1 MNKIQNINKKTIVYY
16 LVIITIASFLFS
28 ENIFFGPFQPISDFV
43 DQIKVKYILMISS
56 AFLFLLLIIIRRKKL
71 FKNGVFK
78 KEAKLYLLAIGSL
91 IVITAIFQIMNGFR
105 TFAIS
110 EFMYLLLPLG
120 FVILVVSVDYFNITR
135 ILDNCF
141 YVVVAIFLLGNIAM
155 LNPSSVM
162 SISFS
167 SSTSPFE
174 NGSSMLFVLFELYY
188 LIRYGKRNG
197 KSLVCLILT
206 VLTLKRISVIMAI
219 LFFIFAPMIK
229 DKKIPRWIFWLTIVF
244 FCAVPFALEFFYS
257 SSFSNLFLATFGIDF
272 NDFTMDRFTRT
283 AYVFANSD
291 QIKFGY
297 GSVTYFLTN
306 HYGKGDFANR
316 SLHSDLLRIYLEC
329 TFVGTFIY
337 NICYFLS
344 VKKDSIS
351 YLLLVT
357 IFLQM
362 IFNHPIG
369 AGTVGHW
376 IIIYLMIVYFNYRKE
391 VPFYKEGLISRRK
404 MKLGKLEI

>member
-1 MNKIQNINKKTIVYY
+1 MNKIQNINKKTIAYY
-16 LVIITIASFLFS
+16 LVLITIAIFIFS
-28 ENIFFGPFQPISDFV
+28 EYIYFGPFQPISDLL
-43 DQIKVKYILMISS
+43 DDMKVKYIFMFFS
-56 AFLFLLLIIIRRKKL
+56 AFLFLIFIITRRKKL
-71 FKNGVFK
+71 FKSGVFK
-78 KEAKLYLLAIGSL
+78 KEAKLYLLAIGTL
-91 IVITAIFQIMNGFR
+91 AIITVFYQIKNGFNS
-105 TFAIS
+105 FVIS
-110 EFMYLLLPLG
+110 EFMYLLLPLL
-120 FVILVVSVDYFNITR
+120 FVILIVSVDYINITR

-141 YVVVAIFLLGNIAM
+141 YVVVIVFLLGNIGM
-155 LNPSSVM
+155 LNPSSIM

-167 SSTSPFE
+167 GSSSPFE

-188 LIRYGKRNG
+188 LTRYGKRNG
-197 KSLVCLILT
+197 KSLICLILT
-206 VLTLKRISVIMAI
+206 VLTLKRISVIMAV

-229 DKKIPRWIFWLTIVF
+229 DKKIPRWVFGLTIVF
-244 FCAVPFALEFFYS
+244 FCAMPFLLEFFYS
-257 SSFSNLFLATFGIDF
+257 NSFASFFLARFGIDF

-283 AYVFANSD
+283 AYVLGNVD
-291 QIKFGY
+291 QIKYGY

-306 HYGKGDFANR
+306 NYGKGDVANR

-329 TFVGTFIY
+329 SFVGIFVY

-351 YLLLVT
+351 FLLLFT

-369 AGTVGHW
+369 AGTVGNW

-391 VPFYKEGLISRRK
+391 VPFYKEGRIKRRK
-404 MKLGKLEI
+404 IKLGKIEF

>member
-1 MNKIQNINKKTIVYY
+1 MNKVKNINKKTIVYY
-16 LVIITIASFLFS
+16 LVIITIAIFLFS
-28 ENIFFGPFQPISDFV
+28 ESIYFGPFQPISDLL
-43 DQIKVKYILMISS
+43 DDMKIKYIFMFLS
-56 AFLFLLLIIIRRKKL
+56 AFLLLLLIIIRRKKL
-71 FKNGVFK
+71 FKKGVFK

-91 IVITAIFQIMNGFR
+91 IIITVFYQIKNGFR
-105 TFAIS
+105 SFVIS
-110 EFMYLLLPLG
+110 EFMYLLLPLF

-135 ILDNCF
+135 ILDDCF
-141 YVVVAIFLLGNIAM
+141 VIVVLIFLLGNIAM
-155 LNPSSVM
+155 LSPSSIM

-167 SSTSPFE
+167 DSSSPFE
-174 NGSSMLFVLFELYY
+174 NGSSMVFVLFELYY

-197 KSLVCLILT
+197 KSLICLILT
-206 VLTLKRISVIMAI
+206 VLTLKRISVIMAV

-229 DKKIPRWIFWLTIVF
+229 DKKIPRWVFWLTIVF
-244 FCAVPFALEFFYS
+244 FCAVPFLLELFYS
-257 SSFSNLFLATFGIDF
+257 TSFASFFLARFGIDF
-272 NDFTMDRFTRT
+272 NDFTMDRFARN
-283 AYVFANSD
+283 AYVFAHLD
-291 QIKFGY
+291 QIKYGY

-306 HYGKGDFANR
+306 NYGKGDFANR

-329 TFVGTFIY
+329 TFVGVFIY

-344 VKKDSIS
+344 SKKDSIS
-351 YLLLVT
+351 FLLLLT

-391 VPFYKEGLISRRK
+391 VSFYKEGLIKRK
-404 MKLGKLEI
+404 KIKIGKMEI